1 MSAAPFWKLRPET
14 SKRRVN
20 RLTDP
25 NGDYTFPY
33 SFRHV
38 VEHLIGQT
46 IRVQTDD
53 AAFSGKLAEVKSS
66 FLTLATAPC
75 THQTTLIYIPV
86 RHVNAL
92 TDL

>member
-1 MSAAPFWKLRPET
+1 MSDMA
-14 SKRRVN
+14 
-20 RLTDP
+20 DP
-25 NGDYTFPY
+25 SGDYKFPY

-53 AAFSGKLAEVKSS
+53 TAFSGKLAEVNSS
-66 FLTLATAPC
+66 FLTLAASPS